1 MPAMNRCILGMTG
14 LMVLLALGSCDEKK
28 GPAATHQI
36 SGKLADESGKPL
48 RDVKVSVFGYP
59 RGNLDTFSKVLD
71 VPGPADRYS
80 VDVPEGTYEAP
91 RANIAVTYNG
101 RKYVLPMAS
110 ADNTRDWGEQKDSK
124 SNLTRDFIWR
134 ISGQRP
140 TGMGESKEAAGFWGA
155 AINLDKGADVGDFG
169 TIEVTLTPDGP
180 LIDGSPGKVL
190 TYKRVIPWQKHED
203 HLVSDVPIGRYT
215 ATAKIS
221 SSGSDKARPLR
232 LVVTSGNPN
241 KVDESSIE
249 KTAASVVVEFEQAE
263 AKDGALPGREPKFYI
278 PSLLVFP
285 DKAKG
290 GIYDR

>member
-1 MPAMNRCILGMTG
+1 MNRSSLALTS
-14 LMVLLALGSCDEKK
+14 LLALLALGACDEKK

-48 RDVKVSVFGYP
+48 SSVKVSVFGYP

-80 VDVPEGTYEAP
+80 IDVLEGTYEAP
-91 RANIAVTYNG
+91 RANIAVHYNT
-101 RKYVLPMAS
+101 RQYVLPLAS
-110 ADNTRDWGEQKDSK
+110 ADNTKDWGEQKDSK
-124 SNLTRDFIWR
+124 NNLTRDFIWR
-134 ISGQRP
+134 ISGPRP
-140 TGMGESKEAAGFWGA
+140 TAMGESKDSAGFWGA

-180 LIDGSPGKVL
+180 LIDGSPGKPV
-190 TYKRVIPWQKHED
+190 TYKRVIPWAKHED
-203 HLVSDVPIGRYT
+203 HLLTDVPIGRYT
-215 ATAKIS
+215 ATARIS
-221 SSGSDKARPLR
+221 SSGSEKAKPLR

-241 KVDESSIE
+241 KVDESSTE

-263 AKDGALPGREPKFYI
+263 SKDPALPGREPKFYI